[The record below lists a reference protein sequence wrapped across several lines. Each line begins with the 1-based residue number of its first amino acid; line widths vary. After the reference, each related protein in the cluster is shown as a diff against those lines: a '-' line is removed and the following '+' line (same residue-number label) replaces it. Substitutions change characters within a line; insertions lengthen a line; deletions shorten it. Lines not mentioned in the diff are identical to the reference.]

1 MIFMKNRDNEFF
13 DQQKLDELVKNRD
26 LDALRDQMVR
36 ILACPCCLNGFKHCR
51 KYLKVFSVEEIQ
63 QTPYLATA
71 AALIC
76 AIYGDLKQAEEFCQ
90 YVEQIPLMKLHLD
103 IIIPGNDTEKMQNAL
118 IQLYKLASTEEILPN
133 LPLAAGRI
141 TLINGFRDLTCY
153 NDLVHDQKEQLKEWI
168 KLFYGE
174 SAVGIAEVAYAEV
187 CYLRDECF
195 EAITTLVGII
205 PFIEKEGEVAVLFV
219 ALSLQ
224 MKIMIATGQIAVVY
238 PILDMIYQR
247 LYKERSRWLLENF
260 DALKAWGLMYDGDV
274 YTVADWME
282 QDAPSEFGELCMLDT
297 YKYLIKMRAYILEE
311 KYIAMLS
318 LAKYLRQPLENT
330 GRIMD
335 ICEMNLLCAI
345 SYYLSNKEEKA
356 FCILDE
362 TIPIIKERR
371 FDRLVADEGEK
382 IYTVLRSYRNTRRI
396 TDVYLDHLIDL
407 AKKMAL
413 LYPDYLRKIKE
424 DLPAL
429 TETEK
434 EILLLLADERTNA
447 EVADFMDISINTVK
461 FHLKNIYA
469 KLKVKTR
476 QQAVKTAQKNKL
488 LSL

>member
-1 MIFMKNRDNEFF
+1 MCIRD
-13 DQQKLDELVKNRD
+13 R
-26 LDALRDQMVR
+26 
-36 ILACPCCLNGFKHCR
+36 
-51 KYLKVFSVEEIQ
+51 
-63 QTPYLATA
+63 
-71 AALIC
+71 
-76 AIYGDLKQAEEFCQ
+76 
-90 YVEQIPLMKLHLD
+90 
-103 IIIPGNDTEKMQNAL
+103 GNDTEKMQNAL

-282 QDAPSEFGELCMLDT
+282 QD
-297 YKYLIKMRAYILEE
+297 
-311 KYIAMLS
+311 LS
-318 LAKYLRQPLENT
+318 L
-330 GRIMD
+330 IH
-335 ICEMNLLCAI
+335 I
-345 SYYLSNKEEKA
+345 SEPTSPY
-356 FCILDE
+356 
-362 TIPIIKERR
+362 
-371 FDRLVADEGEK
+371 
-382 IYTVLRSYRNTRRI
+382 
-396 TDVYLDHLIDL
+396 
-407 AKKMAL
+407 
-413 LYPDYLRKIKE
+413 
-424 DLPAL
+424 
-429 TETEK
+429 
-434 EILLLLADERTNA
+434 
-447 EVADFMDISINTVK
+447 
-461 FHLKNIYA
+461 
-469 KLKVKTR
+469 
-476 QQAVKTAQKNKL
+476 
-488 LSL
+488 

>member
-1 MIFMKNRDNEFF
+1 
-13 DQQKLDELVKNRD
+13 
-26 LDALRDQMVR
+26 
-36 ILACPCCLNGFKHCR
+36 
-51 KYLKVFSVEEIQ
+51 
-63 QTPYLATA
+63 
-71 AALIC
+71 
-76 AIYGDLKQAEEFCQ
+76 
-90 YVEQIPLMKLHLD
+90 
-103 IIIPGNDTEKMQNAL
+103 
-118 IQLYKLASTEEILPN
+118 
-133 LPLAAGRI
+133 
-141 TLINGFRDLTCY
+141 
-153 NDLVHDQKEQLKEWI
+153 
-168 KLFYGE
+168 
-174 SAVGIAEVAYAEV
+174 
-187 CYLRDECF
+187 
-195 EAITTLVGII
+195 
-205 PFIEKEGEVAVLFV
+205 
-219 ALSLQ
+219 
-224 MKIMIATGQIAVVY
+224 
-238 PILDMIYQR
+238 
-247 LYKERSRWLLENF
+247 
-260 DALKAWGLMYDGDV
+260 
-274 YTVADWME
+274 
-282 QDAPSEFGELCMLDT
+282 
-297 YKYLIKMRAYILEE
+297 MRAYILEE

-318 LAKYLRQPLENT
+318 LAEYLRQPLENT

-382 IYTVLRSYRNTRRI
+382 IYTVLRSYRNARRI

>member
-1 MIFMKNRDNEFF
+1 M
-13 DQQKLDELVKNRD
+13 
-26 LDALRDQMVR
+26 
-36 ILACPCCLNGFKHCR
+36 
-51 KYLKVFSVEEIQ
+51 
-63 QTPYLATA
+63 
-71 AALIC
+71 
-76 AIYGDLKQAEEFCQ
+76 KQAEEFCQ

-103 IIIPGNDTEKMQNAL
+103 IIIPGNDPEKMQNAL

-153 NDLVHDQKEQLKEWI
+153 NDLVHDQKEQLKKWI

-318 LAKYLRQPLENT
+318 LAEYLRQPLENT

-382 IYTVLRSYRNTRRI
+382 IYTVLRSYRNARRI
-396 TDVYLDHLIDL
+396 TDIYLDHLIDL

-447 EVADFMDISINTVK
+447 EVADFMDISINTIK

-476 QQAVKTAQKNKL
+476 QQSGKDSPKE
-488 LSL
+488 